1 MMSPRL
7 SAYIEAVESRM
18 DRYLREHAGVRD
30 GFVST
35 DLEAV
40 TELLTAIHDEG
51 IAPGPR
57 FCEWGSAMGG
67 VTGVASFTG
76 FDAVGI
82 ERQPGLVEEARALAE
97 EHRLDVRYACGT
109 FVPEGCEAIT
119 EASDYAWWDGS
130 APSGYDELEAEPN
143 DFDLVYAYPW
153 PWEESIID
161 TLFVTTAAPGALLV
175 TNHGASGF
183 RLARKQGDAELAL
196 VRWC

>member
-1 MMSPRL
+1 MKLPRL
-7 SAYIEAVESRM
+7 SVFIESVESRM
-18 DRYLREHAGVRD
+18 DRYLRDHEGVRD

-40 TELLTAIHDEG
+40 SELLVAIHAEG
-51 IAPGPR
+51 LAPGPR

-67 VTGVASFTG
+67 VTGVASLIG

-82 ERQPGLVEEARALAE
+82 ERQPELVEAARALAE

-109 FVPEGCEAIT
+109 FVPEGSETIT
-119 EASDYAWWDGS
+119 ESSEYAWWDGS

-143 DFDLVYAYPW
+143 DFDVVYAYPW

-161 TLFVTTAAPGALLV
+161 TLFATTAAPGALLV

-183 RLARKQGDAELAL
+183 RIARKQREKELTL